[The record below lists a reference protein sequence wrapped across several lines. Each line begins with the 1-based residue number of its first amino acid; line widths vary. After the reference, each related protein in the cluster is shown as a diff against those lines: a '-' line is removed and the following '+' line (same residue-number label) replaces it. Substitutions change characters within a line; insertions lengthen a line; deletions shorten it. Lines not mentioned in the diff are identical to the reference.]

1 MPLVTIIWTEP
12 ATASLVRL
20 YRFLEHKN
28 KPAATRAIETI
39 RQAVKTIENNPA
51 IGRPVLYGDFAY
63 RELLIG
69 FGNSGY
75 IALYSVFDAKVYI
88 LSVRHQ
94 KEAQNAKKPH

>member
-1 MPLVTIIWTEP
+1 MPPVTIVWTEP

-39 RQAVKTIENNPA
+39 RQAVKAIENNPA
-51 IGRPVLYGDFAY
+51 IGRPVQYCDFAY

-75 IALYSVFDAKVYI
+75 IVVYRVFDSQAYI
-88 LSVRHQ
+88 LAVRHQ
-94 KEAQNAKKPH
+94 KEAQNAFKPH